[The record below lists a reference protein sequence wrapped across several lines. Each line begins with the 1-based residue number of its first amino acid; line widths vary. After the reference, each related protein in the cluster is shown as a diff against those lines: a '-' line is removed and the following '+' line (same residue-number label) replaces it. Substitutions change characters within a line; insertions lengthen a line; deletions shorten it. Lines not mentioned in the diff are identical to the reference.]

1 MFNLFNKKSKK
12 ATNSKI
18 ETLNKKHISKIIGGD
33 GGESTDITL
42 VKSKSNIKT
51 N

>member
-12 ATNSKI
+12 AANTKI
-18 ETLNKKHISKIIGGD
+18 ETLDKKQISKIIGGD
-33 GGESTDITL
+33 GGESTDITI
-42 VKSKSNIKT
+42 VKSRSNIRT